1 MIISMVEK
9 LVPNLKDK
17 KGYVVHIRA
26 LNQALSR
33 HGIKLK
39 KVHRAI
45 EFKQSNWMKP
55 YTMLNTK
62 LKTSAK
68 SEFETDFFKLINNS
82 VYGKTMENIRNHKD
96 MKLVTSKEKYAKYV
110 LKPNFKDGHSFS
122 INFFAV
128 EMEKIEIKMTKPVY
142 LGQAILDLSKTLMYE
157 FYYDYRRPKCGS
169 KFNLCYMD
177 NDSFVYE
184 IKTYHFYRD
193 IAADVEKRFDT
204 SRYSKDDN
212 RPLPIGKNRKVRS
225 NEG

>member
-1 MIISMVEK
+1 MLEK

-17 KGYVVHIRA
+17 KGYVVDIRE
-26 LNQALSR
+26 LNQGLSR

-55 YTMLNTK
+55 YIMLNTK
-62 LKTSAK
+62 LRTSAK
-68 SEFETDFFKLINNS
+68 NEFETDFFKLINNS

-128 EMEKIEIKMTKPVY
+128 EMEKTEIKMNKPVY
-142 LGQAILDLSKTLMYE
+142 LGQAILDE
-157 FYYDYRRPKCGS
+157 FYYDYMRPKCGS
-169 KFNLCYMD
+169 KLNLCYMD
-177 NDSFVYE
+177 TDSFVYE
-184 IKTYHFYRD
+184 IKTHHFYRD

-204 SRYSKDDN
+204 GRYSKDDN
-212 RPLPIGKNRKVRS
+212 RPLPIRKNRKVRS

>member
-1 MIISMVEK
+1 MEYPKELLENHNEIHFLAEKMIISMVEK

-17 KGYVVHIRA
+17 KGYVVHFRA

-55 YTMLNTK
+55 YIMLNTK
-62 LKTSAK
+62 LRTSAK
-68 SEFETDFFKLINNS
+68 NEFETDFFKLINNS
-82 VYGKTMENIRNHKD
+82 VYGKTMENVRNHKD

-128 EMEKIEIKMTKPVY
+128 EMEKIEIKMNKPVY

-157 FYYDYRRPKCGS
+157 FYYDYMRPK
-169 KFNLCYMD
+169 
-177 NDSFVYE
+177 
-184 IKTYHFYRD
+184 
-193 IAADVEKRFDT
+193 
-204 SRYSKDDN
+204 
-212 RPLPIGKNRKVRS
+212 
-225 NEG
+225 